1 MGIRWENLKHWVQ
14 NFFYPLNGMP
24 VPDFNNQYDAS
35 IL

>member
-1 MGIRWENLKHWVQ
+1 MSIRLENFKHWIQ
-14 NFFYPLNGMP
+14 IFFHPLNGIP